1 MWAKFVLLH
10 LLYSLDGE
18 DTLHTHGPFPASTWL
33 GHYSS
38 FRRQTAQDDQ
48 ALQTQTKVQQ
58 LSTNVNVR
66 LQDLHKH
73 YSWSSFFFIPW
84 PTSTD
89 RKSVQFGVFDDL
101 FVLNHLHE
109 SAKPRPTHD
118 SNFGSM
124 LDLAADQLGQCF
136 DFLEWSL
143 TETTEYAF
151 ITNQELQI
159 YRQTTLSRTRW
170 YCSRYQGWNT

>member
-1 MWAKFVLLH
+1 MWAKFVVLH

-73 YSWSSFFFIPW
+73 YSWSPFFFIPW

-89 RKSVQFGVFDDL
+89 RKSIQFGVFDDL
-101 FVLNHLHE
+101 FVLHHLPE

-124 LDLAADQLGQCF
+124 LDLATDQGGQSF
-136 DFLEWSL
+136 HLLKRSL
-143 TETTEYAF
+143 AETKKKHFHY
-151 ITNQELQI
+151 
-159 YRQTTLSRTRW
+159 
-170 YCSRYQGWNT
+170 NT